1 MSEEGKRLQR
11 SRTKRM
17 LAGVCGGI
25 GSYFDVD
32 PTIIRVLFVLFSLVV
47 GGGILAYILLWI
59 IIPEDPEAAE
69 QTDEIPAIED
79 E

>member
-25 GSYFDVD
+25 GRYFDVD

-47 GGGILAYILLWI
+47 GGGILAYIILWI
-59 IIPEDPEAAE
+59 IIPEEPEAEE
-69 QTDEIPAIED
+69 QTDEVPATKGE
-79 E
+79 